1 MIYVMAHSNTK
12 YMREAYNKFRERGTK
27 ELADCYKKPSY
38 YKATAYFDC
47 VETAKRYSS
56 VYYGITAF
64 NSQKFTFCF
73 VGKRFGKFIFAR
85 ITKDKAE
92 YIYLDEVTENAK
104 R

>member
-1 MIYVMAHSNTK
+1 MIRVMAHNNTRS
-12 YMREAYNKFRERGTK
+12 MREAYKRFREGGVK
-27 ELADCYKKPSY
+27 ELAECYKKPSY

-56 VYYGITAF
+56 VYYGIATY

-73 VGKRFGKFIFAR
+73 IGKRFGKLIFAR

-92 YIYLDEVTENAK
+92 YIYLEEVIEK
-104 R
+104 C